1 MANYSYRLCIC
12 ASLNNGLL
20 IFHFFFMKD
29 FTAQGKNEKKNMID
43 QGLLLIERTLNP
55 VIN

>member
-1 MANYSYRLCIC
+1 
-12 ASLNNGLL
+12 
-20 IFHFFFMKD
+20 MKD

-43 QGLLLIERTLNP
+43 QGLLLIERTSNP